1 MKQEQKSALS
11 RQRIL
16 DAALEEFSQKGYE
29 AASLNTVWAE
39 KGISKGIVYHHFKH
53 KDELYL
59 LCVQRCFDALT
70 EHMQAAAAALAG
82 TVQAQLRDY
91 FDARLQFFA
100 ENPLYLGLFVDTLDP
115 PQKLLPRIVQLREQ
129 FDRLNIAVLTR
140 LLESE
145 PLRPGLSAQQLAE
158 DFRMYMDY
166 FNLHFKAACRSPR
179 SQQEILREHE
189 QACHRQIDQLL
200 YGVFADRQRAMRQ
213 EETVVKEH

>member
-39 KGISKGIVYHHFKH
+39 KGISKGIVYHHFRH

-70 EHMQAAAAALAG
+70 EHMQATAAALNG
-82 TVQAQLRDY
+82 TVQAQLRCY

-100 ENPLYLGLFVDTLDP
+100 EHPLYLGLFVDTLDP
-115 PQKLLPRIVQLREQ
+115 PQKLLPRIARLREQ
-129 FDRLNIAVLTR
+129 FDGLNISVLTG
-140 LLESE
+140 LLRSQ
-145 PLRPGLSAQQLAE
+145 PLRPGLSVEQTAE

-166 FNLHFKAACRSPR
+166 FNLHFKAACRDSR

-200 YGVFADRQRAMRQ
+200 YGVFAGQLN
-213 EETVVKEH
+213 ETSGKEH